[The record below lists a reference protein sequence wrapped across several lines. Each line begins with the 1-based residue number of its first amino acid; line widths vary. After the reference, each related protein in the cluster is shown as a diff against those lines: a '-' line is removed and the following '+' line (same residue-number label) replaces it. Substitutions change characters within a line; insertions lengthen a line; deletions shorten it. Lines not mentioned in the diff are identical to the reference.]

1 MTNLVVD
8 SSCWIE
14 ILTSG
19 PRASRCEKMV
29 RRADSIL
36 VPTLVL
42 FEVYKKISSKV
53 GEAQSLSTVGYL
65 SQNKVL
71 DLDRATALLAADLSL
86 ELNLPMADSI
96 VLAHA
101 KIQNAELVT
110 MDNDF
115 AGLDRVTVIR

>member
-1 MTNLVVD
+1 L
-8 SSCWIE
+8 I
-14 ILTSG
+14 
-19 PRASRCEKMV
+19 

-42 FEVYKKISSKV
+42 FEVYKKVCSKV
-53 GEAQSLSTVGYL
+53 GEAQALSAVGYL

-71 DLDRATALLAADLSL
+71 DLDRATALHAADISL
-86 ELNLPMADSI
+86 ELGLPMADSI

-101 KIQNAELVT
+101 QIQGADFIT

-115 AGLDRVTVIR
+115 TGIGRVTVIR